1 MPRPFKP
8 TRPTKLP
15 ENAQIVL
22 RDGRRH
28 VKFVERGK
36 VVYYRLTKD
45 GTRYLRP
52 TKVWYFDIRD
62 ENGVVRRIRGSA
74 DRAVTERMIADWHR
88 RIERKRLGYYD
99 PAEEHLRRPV
109 LQHLEEYE
117 AFLQGK
123 GDTRDH
129 VKLTVARIAAAIGGC
144 GCVFLHEV
152 DAAKVSFWLNAL
164 RADRT
169 PIELPPGVETFTP
182 SQAAR
187 LLGIS
192 GAALRATIK
201 RWNLP
206 ATGNGKA
213 RRLPRSTV
221 EAVAENQAKGASP
234 ATINH
239 YVRALRGFF
248 RWLVRSKRIASN
260 PVETLTLVPTTTDVR
275 RRRRELSEDELR
287 RLLAATR
294 RSTRTFRGLTGED
307 RHFLY
312 LVAVSTG
319 LRARALAN
327 LRPEDFDLDSPSP
340 VVTVPAKF
348 QKNRRTHTVPLA
360 ADVAAALKPYIA
372 LKRIGSPL
380 WPGTWATSNKAASML
395 RADLRASGVPY
406 AVEGPEGPEYADFHS
421 LRHTF
426 LTTLG
431 RCGVDLRIA
440 QELAGHSTPLLTA
453 RYMHVRLHDLA
464 GAVAKLP
471 SLVSRNETAQ
481 VSQTTLLRT
490 GTDGGSTAVPSERGS
505 EKSGLERG
513 PWKNDNDLGAVAAV
527 PPGVPT
533 GDIGRHFFASDGVR
547 HVVCLS
553 DATLAVTPESATPC
567 VDSHPSAQRRAR
579 DSNPQPLAGHLIS
592 NQTPHHSD
600 TLRKLLYHSLPTC
613 QVRSAGHRP
622 LAICPKTCRKNRQ
635 LVVVASA
642 AKAPLLP

>member
-1 MPRPFKP
+1 MVKPFKP

-74 DRAVTERMIADWHR
+74 DRAVTERMIVDWHR

-99 PAEEHLRRPV
+99 PAEEHLRRP
-109 LQHLEEYE
+109 LDEHLNDY
-117 AFLQGK
+117 ATFLQAK
-123 GDTRDH
+123 GDSEKH
-129 VKLTVARIAAAIGGC
+129 VFETVSRVRAALRGC
-144 GCVFLHEV
+144 GFATLADVNTTSIT
-152 DAAKVSFWLNAL
+152 AWLL
-164 RADRT
+164 ERRRDRK
-169 PIELPPGVETFTP
+169 PVELPPGIETFRP
-182 SQAAR
+182 DQAAR
-187 LLGIS
+187 VLGITKS
-192 GAALRATIK
+192 ALHAVVTRLG
-201 RWNLP
+201 LP
-206 ATGNGKA
+206 ASGRGRA

-221 EAVAENQAKGASP
+221 EAVAENQAKGVSP

-248 RWLVRSKRIASN
+248 RWLVRSKRIGSN

-294 RSTRTFRGLTGED
+294 RSTTTFRGLTGED
-307 RHFLY
+307 RYFLY
-312 LVAVSTG
+312 LIAVSTG

-360 ADVAAALKPYIA
+360 ADVAAALRPYIA

-395 RADLRASGVPY
+395 RADLRAAGVPY
-406 AVEGPEGPEYADFHS
+406 AVEALEGPEYADFHS

-453 RYMHVRLHDLA
+453 RYTHVRLHDLA

-471 SLVSRNETAQ
+471 SLTTEGEVSQIAQIALRPTGTAGSDDASKAGTESAQ
-481 VSQTTLLRT
+481 VRFRF
-490 GTDGGSTAVPSERGS
+490 GS
-505 EKSGLERG
+505 KS
-513 PWKNDNDLGAVAAV
+513 K
-527 PPGVPT
+527 
-533 GDIGRHFFASDGVR
+533 
-547 HVVCLS
+547 
-553 DATLAVTPESATPC
+553 
-567 VDSHPSAQRRAR
+567 
-579 DSNPQPLAGHLIS
+579 
-592 NQTPHHSD
+592 
-600 TLRKLLYHSLPTC
+600 
-613 QVRSAGHRP
+613 
-622 LAICPKTCRKNRQ
+622 
-635 LVVVASA
+635 
-642 AKAPLLP
+642 